1 MLTDQTQPTTTGAES
16 RVERATPAE
25 AVLLAQLAE
34 RLTSLETKV
43 TSAILLNRSPVFNM
57 FELVK
62 LVFTGWPAFGL
73 VIVLL
78 FYSPIREALHA
89 IPEKV
94 RSADEIGL
102 VGISLKATVKSE
114 AAKSGVAALG
124 DLLPRLS
131 AGAVELLIQSN
142 KSESIGLTVWTNN
155 KRGNVSMIWLPSDEL
170 LGRIGELEAAGFALT
185 ETTVRQGNLK
195 TGLAA
200 AKLALHDLKA
210 KYPGTL
216 RNDSTVPDRDVWLVN
231 ESTSSPRDEN
241 AHIYWR
247 VSPLGKQASEVVVR
261 AVATSLASQHAVGGQ
276 KR

>member
-1 MLTDQTQPTTTGAES
+1 MNDTTQPNIPRAEN

-25 AVLLAQLAE
+25 AVLLVQLAE
-34 RLTSLETKV
+34 RMTSLEAKV
-43 TSAILLNRSPVFNM
+43 VSAVTPSRSPNFNV

-62 LVFTGWPAFGL
+62 LVLTGWPAFGL
-73 VIVLL
+73 IITIL

-94 RSADEIGL
+94 RSASEIGL

-114 AAKSGVAALG
+114 AARSGLAALG
-124 DLLPRLS
+124 DSLPRLS
-131 AGAVELLIQSN
+131 AGAVELLIQSS

-155 KRGNVSMIWLPSDEL
+155 KRGNVSMVWLPSDTL
-170 LGRIGELEAAGFALT
+170 LGRISELEAAGLASIEAT
-185 ETTVRQGNLK
+185 DKQGSLK
-195 TGLAA
+195 QGIAA
-200 AKLALHDLKA
+200 ATQALLALKA

-231 ESTSSPRDEN
+231 ESTSSARDEN

-247 VSPLGKQASEVVVR
+247 VSSLGRQASDVVVR
-261 AVATSLASQHAVGGQ
+261 AVSC
-276 KR
+276 